1 MDRQELFSD
10 LISKCGDAAY
20 NFALRLSGNES
31 DAQDL
36 VQQSFLKAFE
46 NIKSFDPSKPFQP
59 WLNTIL
65 HNLYVDQVKRYERS
79 HVVSL
84 DAPSPVED
92 GCWSDLLPDSILTP
106 LEQMTQAEI
115 ESTVQGALGKL
126 DLGFRT
132 PIILSDIEHLS
143 YEEIAKIM
151 DCPVGTVRSRIHR
164 GRRILRK
171 KLAAYFESGE
181 MKRTK
186 Q

>member
-10 LISKCGDAAY
+10 LLSTCGDAAF

-36 VQQSFLKAFE
+36 VQQAFLKALE
-46 NIKSFDPSKPFQP
+46 NIQSFDPSKPFRP

-92 GCWSDLLPDSILTP
+92 GSWSDILSDSILTP

-115 ESTVQGALGKL
+115 DSTVQGALGKL
-126 DLGFRT
+126 AMGFRT

-164 GRRILRK
+164 GRQMLKK
-171 KLAAYFESGE
+171 KLSAYFESGE
-181 MKRTK
+181 IRRT
-186 Q
+186 